1 MDMRVVLEFLIP
13 GMKHAEEPDV
23 GAEAFR
29 ITRDLDERSG
39 ARAEQKIV
47 DDPLVLQCQR
57 GELVRQREHDMC
69 VGDRQQVTRAGLN
82 PAIARIGLAPRA
94 MPVTARVVRDGPVTA
109 GCALINMSTKRS
121 RAAALN
127 GGQHFQ
133 MQAVEPVPVV
143 LDELPS
149 CDSNEIG
156 HLERWPGHYF
166 FGLPDAACKLSS
178 GLAVSLRCFL
188 ERWR

>member
-13 GMKHAEEPDV
+13 GMKDGEESDV
-23 GAEAFR
+23 GAKALR
-29 ITRDLDERSG
+29 ITRNFDERSG
-39 ARAEQKIV
+39 AGAEQKIV

-57 GELVRQREHDMC
+57 GELVGQCEHDMR
-69 VGDRQQVTRAGLN
+69 VGDRQQIARAGLN
-82 PAIARIGLAPRA
+82 PAVARIGLAPRA
-94 MPVTARVVRDGPVTA
+94 MPVTARVVRDGPVAA
-109 GCALINMSTKRS
+109 GCALINMSAKRS

-149 CDSNEIG
+149 CDSN
-156 HLERWPGHYF
+156 
-166 FGLPDAACKLSS
+166 
-178 GLAVSLRCFL
+178 
-188 ERWR
+188 